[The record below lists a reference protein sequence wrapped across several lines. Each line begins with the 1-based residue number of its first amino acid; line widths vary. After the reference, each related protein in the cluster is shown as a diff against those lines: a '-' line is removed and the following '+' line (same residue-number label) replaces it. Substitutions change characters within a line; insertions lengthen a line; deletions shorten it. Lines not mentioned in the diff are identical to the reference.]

1 MSDAAGLQQRMRDAF
16 QAAGV
21 QLGTYALPG
30 GQDTPAIS
38 VGDPPRGTTVKG
50 LEVIIARNPQR
61 KVTDTFQFTGYIEAW
76 PVRLVNHDHADLEA
90 ALNALAQVFWPFDEG
105 PALLLES
112 PDTYEQ
118 VTLSITP

>member
-1 MSDAAGLQQRMRDAF
+1 
-16 QAAGV
+16 
-21 QLGTYALPG
+21 
-30 GQDTPAIS
+30 
-38 VGDPPRGTTVKG
+38 VKG